1 MLGVLGEALARSG
14 DTSKGL
20 RMLARS
26 SINLGD
32 SYHDAWCEGRALPLA
47 DAVDDLLAYLD

>member
-32 SYHDAWCEGRALPLA
+32 SYHDAWCEGEHFRWPTQLMTCSRT
-47 DAVDDLLAYLD
+47 